1 MAWDPNDVAAT
12 PAHAAFLLRA
22 RGVAD
27 EVDDDQRR
35 ALDRIDETVRRRLHP
50 SSSDRL
56 TNDVAA
62 VARAAQIDL
71 DVPTDSRIAVGR
83 GVKTGVK
90 KLVRWYVDPLGHQ
103 VAVLGGAVT
112 SFAGATSA
120 EVDRLEAE
128 LASLRAEVDELRAR
142 LGADDP
148 ESESATDPGTADGRA
163 EP

>member
-1 MAWDPNDVAAT
+1 MAWDPNHVAAT
-12 PAHAAFLLRA
+12 PAHASFLRRA
-22 RGVAD
+22 LDAAD
-27 EVDDDQRR
+27 AVDDDQRR
-35 ALDRIDETVRRRLHP
+35 SLDRIDETVRRRLHP
-50 SSSDRL
+50 TSSDRL

-112 SFAGATSA
+112 SFAGATSS
-120 EVDRLEAE
+120 EVDRLEGE
-128 LASLRAEVDELRAR
+128 IASLRAEVDELRAR
-142 LGADDP
+142 LDGATGAASDVDGEGD
-148 ESESATDPGTADGRA
+148 ES
-163 EP
+163 

>member
-12 PAHAAFLLRA
+12 PAHAVFLRRVRDA
-22 RGVAD
+22 AD
-27 EVDDDQRR
+27 VIEDDQRR

-128 LASLRAEVDELRAR
+128 LAAVRAEVDELRAR
-142 LGADDP
+142 LEADDP
-148 ESESATDPGTADGRA
+148 DQEVAATPDAPDPQGES
-163 EP
+163 